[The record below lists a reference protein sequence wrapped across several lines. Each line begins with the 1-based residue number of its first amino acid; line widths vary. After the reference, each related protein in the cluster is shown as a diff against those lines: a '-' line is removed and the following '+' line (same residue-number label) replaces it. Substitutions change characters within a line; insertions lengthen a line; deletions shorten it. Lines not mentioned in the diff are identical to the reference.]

1 MKPLIRRSV
10 LAVVAISAL
19 SYGGMV
25 VYLLANEPRMV
36 FQPTSYGGREQVP
49 IADSLGLAIE
59 ARRIGSAPGIELVTW
74 IVRSADSA
82 GPWLITCHGNAGNI
96 TLLKRQ
102 RFYADVVK
110 HGINVVAFDYRG
122 FGASTD
128 SVPTE
133 LGLYQDTRAVYTY
146 LRDTIGIDPARI
158 VIYGHSLGGGVAT
171 ELATRA
177 PAAGLILEG
186 TFRSVPSVAKGRYP
200 YLPIE
205 TLAENRFDNEAKLGR
220 LRMPLL
226 VMHAHADGT
235 VPFTQGETL
244 FRVAPD
250 PKTFIAL
257 GGDHDSAWELDRDTY
272 MTGFAGFIRRT
283 TGSPP

>member
-36 FQPTSYGGREQVP
+36 FQPTSYGGREQIP

-59 ARRIGSAPGIELVTW
+59 ARRIGSSPGIELVAW

-171 ELATRA
+171 ELATRV

-186 TFRSVPSVAKGRYP
+186 TFRSVPRVAKGRYP

-226 VMHAHADGT
+226 LMHARADGT
-235 VPFTQGETL
+235 IPFAHGETL

-257 GGDHDSAWELDRDTY
+257 GGDHDSAWELDRHTY

>member
-59 ARRIGSAPGIELVTW
+59 ARRIGSSPGIELVAW

-171 ELATRA
+171 ELATRV

>member
-1 MKPLIRRSV
+1 MRPFIRRSA
-10 LAVVAISAL
+10 LAVVAVSAL

-36 FQPTSYGGREQVP
+36 FQPDSYGGRDQVP
-49 IADSLGLAIE
+49 IADSLGLQIE
-59 ARRIGSAPGIELVTW
+59 SRRIGSAPGIELVTW
-74 IVRSADSA
+74 IVRSTDSA
-82 GPWLITCHGNAGNI
+82 APWLITCHGNAGNI

-102 RFYADVVK
+102 RFYADAVR

-128 SVPTE
+128 SAPTE
-133 LGLYQDTRAVYTY
+133 RGLYQDARSVYSY
-146 LRDTIGIDPARI
+146 IRDTIGVDPAKI

-171 ELATRA
+171 ELATGV

-205 TLAENRFDNEAKLGR
+205 TLAENRFDNQAKLGR

-226 VMHAHADGT
+226 VMHAKADGT
-235 VPFTQGETL
+235 IPFAHGEDL
-244 FRVAPD
+244 FQAALE
-250 PKTFIAL
+250 PKTFVAL

-272 MTGFAGFIRRT
+272 MAAFAGFIRRT
-283 TGSPP
+283 TKGN

>member
-110 HGINVVAFDYRG
+110 HGINLVAFDYRG

-133 LGLYQDTRAVYTY
+133 LGLYQDARSVYTY

-171 ELATRA
+171 ELATGA

-186 TFRSVPSVAKGRYP
+186 TFRSVPRVAKGRYP

-226 VMHAHADGT
+226 VMHARADGT
-235 VPFTQGETL
+235 IPFTHGETL

>member
-1 MKPLIRRSV
+1 MRPFIRRSV
-10 LAVVAISAL
+10 VAVVGLSAL

-36 FQPTSYGGREQVP
+36 FQPTSYGGREQIP

-59 ARRIGSAPGIELVTW
+59 TRRISPAPGIELATW
-74 IVRSADSA
+74 IVRSADPA
-82 GPWLITCHGNAGNI
+82 GPWLVTCHGNAGNI

-102 RFYADVVK
+102 RFYADAVR

-122 FGASTD
+122 FGASSD
-128 SVPTE
+128 SAPTE
-133 LGLYQDTRAVYTY
+133 LGLYQDARSVYTY
-146 LRDTIGIDPARI
+146 VRDTIGIDPARI

-171 ELATRA
+171 ELAVTV

-186 TFRSVPSVAKGRYP
+186 TFLSVPSVAKGRYP

-205 TLAENRFDNEAKLGR
+205 TLAENRFDNQAKLGR

-226 VMHAHADGT
+226 VMHARADGT
-235 VPFTQGETL
+235 IPFAHGAEL
-244 FRVAPD
+244 YRGAPD
-250 PKTFIAL
+250 PKAFIAL

-272 MTGFAGFIRRT
+272 MTAFVGFIRRT
-283 TGSPP
+283 TGSTP

>member
-36 FQPTSYGGREQVP
+36 FQPTSYGGREQIP

-74 IVRSADSA
+74 IVRSADST
-82 GPWLITCHGNAGNI
+82 GPWLVTCHGNAGNI

-133 LGLYQDTRAVYTY
+133 LGLYQDARSVYTY

-171 ELATRA
+171 ELATGA

-186 TFRSVPSVAKGRYP
+186 TFRSVPRVAKGRYP

-226 VMHAHADGT
+226 VMHARADGT
-235 VPFTQGETL
+235 IPFTHGETL

>member
-133 LGLYQDTRAVYTY
+133 LGLYQDARAVYTY

-171 ELATRA
+171 ELATGA

-257 GGDHDSAWELDRDTY
+257 GGDHDSAWELDRHTY

>member
-59 ARRIGSAPGIELVTW
+59 ARRIGSAPGIELVAW

-171 ELATRA
+171 ELATRV

-186 TFRSVPSVAKGRYP
+186 TFRSVPRVAKGRYP

-226 VMHAHADGT
+226 LMHARADGT
-235 VPFTQGETL
+235 IPFAHGETL